1 MQSGNNPSPV
11 SLWRA
16 VCNDLNS
23 LLCYF
28 RPVTALHAGAGTRN
42 EGGSGRTS
50 EGHKTHDSQKPWLV
64 YDCRPRAQSVRSRDV
79 VSNRDIE
86 ETVDE
91 EQARQLI

>member
-1 MQSGNNPSPV
+1 MLKTGNSD
-11 SLWRA
+11 A
-16 VCNDLNS
+16 F
-23 LLCYF
+23 F
-28 RPVTALHAGAGTRN
+28 REKRLTKN
-42 EGGSGRTS
+42 K
-50 EGHKTHDSQKPWLV
+50 GHKTHDSQKPWLV